1 MTPEVRRRIVLIVL
15 GVLLALGAAGAEAV
29 EQWVLGSFSADTAM
43 GSRWTDEAALG
54 SFEQCMDLLRTAVES
69 DAGTLRFAGAT
80 VSQTANTV
88 TGWDPRSKRRIAYT
102 VYSCRRDW
110 RPSR

>member
-1 MTPEVRRRIVLIVL
+1 
-15 GVLLALGAAGAEAV
+15 
-29 EQWVLGSFSADTAM
+29 
-43 GSRWTDEAALG
+43 
-54 SFEQCMDLLRTAVES
+54 MDLLRTAVES
-69 DAGTLRFAGAT
+69 DAGTLRFAGAR

-110 RPSR
+110 RPGG